1 MLDFKKIYE
10 GLEEKP
16 TKLKEDAMVA
26 AAPAGGGEIAA
37 ADSGA
42 NGADLTPPEHG
53 TSAEDVLGKCD
64 HKHDGYLG
72 PKCFHVPK
80 RVGKLHKRIELPGT
94 KKKKGQK
101 NPYTDNA
108 VLLSDAELTQDMIVA
123 ARQMSKAAI
132 TKFIKDEYNCAPD
145 DGEIRAIAYFPEKKI
160 CFIKFKKDGKWAYAA
175 ADFDGEK
182 FIMKD
187 SIEREILTSKQV
199 NELYAGIGKIKP
211 WIIWGEA

>member
-16 TKLKEDAMVA
+16 KKLKEDAMVA

-53 TSAEDVLGKCD
+53 TSVEDVLGKCD

-101 NPYTDNA
+101 NPYTDDA

-123 ARQMSKAAI
+123 AR
-132 TKFIKDEYNCAPD
+132 
-145 DGEIRAIAYFPEKKI
+145 
-160 CFIKFKKDGKWAYAA
+160 
-175 ADFDGEK
+175 
-182 FIMKD
+182 
-187 SIEREILTSKQV
+187 
-199 NELYAGIGKIKP
+199 
-211 WIIWGEA
+211 